1 MDLGGSLGVLL
12 TAGATLPLEG
22 IGPPAQRPSRTGPVP
37 DGSDLSHRA
46 PAEGAGRYGAG
57 GKGELFST
65 VAAIV
70 ARNREEIER
79 RFPKL
84 LRRVS
89 GYNLDAL
96 QRDPAD
102 LISLLVGSEGTLGI
116 VTEATVGLVSQPR
129 HAVLA
134 VVHFADL
141 FAALEAVPLILPLGP
156 SAVELIDRMVL
167 EMTGA
172 QLEYA
177 RRLTF
182 VQGAPDALLVVEFSG
197 DDHGDLMDRLAA
209 MGGRVQAAGTAYATG
224 RAVTPADQDNIWG
237 VRKAGQG
244 LLQGVKGDAK
254 TIKFVEDTAG
264 PPGQP
269 PPVRCGSP
277 SGGGR
282 DEVDAR

>member
-22 IGPPAQRPSRTGPVP
+22 IGPPAQRPSRTGRVP
-37 DGSDLSHRA
+37 DGSDLSHGA
-46 PAEGAGRYGAG
+46 PDEGAGRYGAG
-57 GKGELFST
+57 REGELFST

-70 ARNREEIER
+70 EGNREEIER

-156 SAVELIDRMVL
+156 SAVELIYRMVL

-172 QLEYA
+172 PPQYA

-182 VQGAPDALLVVEFSG
+182 LQRAPDALPAGEVSG
-197 DDHGDLMDRLAA
+197 DDPRDLVDPLARR
-209 MGGRVQAAGTAYATG
+209 G
-224 RAVTPADQDNIWG
+224 
-237 VRKAGQG
+237 
-244 LLQGVKGDAK
+244 
-254 TIKFVEDTAG
+254 
-264 PPGQP
+264 
-269 PPVRCGSP
+269 
-277 SGGGR
+277 
-282 DEVDAR
+282 ARGA

>member
-22 IGPPAQRPSRTGPVP
+22 IGPPAQRPPRTGPVP
-37 DGSDLSHRA
+37 DGSDLSHGA

-57 GKGELFST
+57 RERELFST

-70 ARNREEIER
+70 ERNREEIER

-141 FAALEAVPLILPLGP
+141 FAALEAVPLILPLWPPAGRVLRPLVLGETGGP
-156 SAVELIDRMVL
+156 PA
-167 EMTGA
+167 
-172 QLEYA
+172 
-177 RRLTF
+177 
-182 VQGAPDALLVVEFSG
+182 DAGRNSVVERGPDEPRRGGVSG
-197 DDHGDLMDRLAA
+197 SSARGLM
-209 MGGRVQAAGTAYATG
+209 VQ
-224 RAVTPADQDNIWG
+224 
-237 VRKAGQG
+237 
-244 LLQGVKGDAK
+244 
-254 TIKFVEDTAG
+254 
-264 PPGQP
+264 
-269 PPVRCGSP
+269 PV
-277 SGGGR
+277 
-282 DEVDAR
+282 